1 MRSASGIIVDR
12 NAPIEQAVRV
22 IDHGQVGVAV
32 VCDASRRLLGIVTDV
47 DVRKGIL
54 RGVDLKEPVETIM
67 CVNPMLANSETSREE
82 LVALMHRSG
91 LRQLPIVDV
100 EGRLLGVEILKDL
113 VSGHTRDTEVVNM
126 AGGRGSRLRPLTDA
140 LPKPMLPVGGRPVL
154 ETLIERLRQAGLVRF
169 RIALSYKGDVI
180 REHFGGG
187 ERWGVKIEY
196 IDEAEQ
202 RGTAGALGLLDPAP
216 TQAFL
221 VINADLLTNLNF
233 EHLLDYHASHAYS
246 ITMCVKEYLL
256 QVPFGVV
263 ELDGERAVGIEEKPQ
278 ASFHVNAG
286 IYVLNPGVLE
296 GIEAGAFLDMPDL
309 IKRAI
314 AAGHRIGCFPVREL
328 WVDIG
333 NEDDY
338 RRAAGEFQNY
348 FG

>member
-1 MRSASGIIVDR
+1 MRPALGVIVDR
-12 NAPIEQAVRV
+12 GTPIREAIRV
-22 IDHGQVGVAV
+22 IDQGQIGLAV

-47 DVRKGIL
+47 DLRKGIL

-67 CVNPMLANSETSREE
+67 CVDPTLATSETSRDE

-91 LRQLPIVDV
+91 LRQIPIVDV

-113 VSGHTRDTEVVNM
+113 VKGHTRDTEVVIM

-140 LPKPMLPVGGRPVL
+140 LPKPMLPVGGRPLL
-154 ETLIERLRQAGLVRF
+154 ETLIGRLRQAGLVRL
-169 RIALSYKGDVI
+169 RIALSYKGDMI

-216 TQAFL
+216 TQPFL

-233 EHLLDYHASHAYS
+233 EHLLDYHPSHAYS
-246 ITMCVKEYLL
+246 ITMCVKEFLL

-296 GIEAGAFLDMPDL
+296 VIEAGAFLDMPDL

-314 AAGHRIGCFPVREL
+314 AAGHRVGCFPVREL

-333 NEDDY
+333 SEDDY